1 VARSELSDSAGVGV
15 TWVSPSCSSS
25 PCRGTSFPVA
35 ADADPSRSSSRRRT
49 RPPESTWPSPTTP
62 VSSPPKHSLLHIQDE
77 GGQTLTPAFLVNADV
92 EPIKSV
98 PVAIFK
104 GTEDAMMDEK
114 ALDEVEEILKK
125 NLSADKLLVQ
135 RFPGA

>member
-1 VARSELSDSAGVGV
+1 MPCQIQIGPKGWCSCQSLILAQENSPARVDVAISNH
-15 TWVSPSCSSS
+15 
-25 PCRGTSFPVA
+25 PCESLVA
-35 ADADPSRSSSRRRT
+35 AWHRRKTSCVFAVTCRT
-49 RPPESTWPSPTTP
+49 
-62 VSSPPKHSLLHIQDE
+62 
-77 GGQTLTPAFLVNADV
+77 TLTAAFLVNADV

-104 GTEDAMMDEK
+104 GTDDAMMDEK
-114 ALDEVEEILKK
+114 ALDDVEEILKK